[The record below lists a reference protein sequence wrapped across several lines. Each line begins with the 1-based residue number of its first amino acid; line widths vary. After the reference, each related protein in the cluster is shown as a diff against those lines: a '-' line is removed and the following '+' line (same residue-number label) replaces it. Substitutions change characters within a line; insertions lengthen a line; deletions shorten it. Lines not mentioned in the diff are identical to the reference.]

1 MPHRPRRLRLAPA
14 SLFGRLLLLLLA
26 GLGAALAL
34 SAWLTLTDRG
44 EALYR
49 VLVTDNAERIANLV
63 ELLDGLDEGDRAR
76 VVDALDLPPLYIRLD
91 LAWAGNPA
99 EVSPQAAALA
109 GALHA
114 QLGDDRPLA
123 VSLSHGEAAGSG
135 RDEDDGKGRRAPS
148 FFVQVGLADGG
159 TVSFLYVLP
168 RFIGAQ
174 PVRLLAALA
183 LVSVIVLA
191 VSVLAVRGL
200 TRPLARLA
208 GAARELGTDLE
219 RPPLPETG
227 PVEVRDAAIAFNDM
241 QARLRRQ
248 LAERDQLLAAVSHDL
263 KTPLARLRLRLEL
276 IGESGVQAR
285 ALADLADLETT
296 VADTLDFLRAGREEA
311 TVPVA
316 IGALAEALADDAAD
330 TGAAVEV
337 LGDGGAPLP
346 ARPRALRRC
355 LQNLLDNALRY
366 GNSDGEADAPV
377 EIVLHDAPQALC
389 ICIRDRGPG
398 LPAAELERVFEPFR
412 RLEHSRSRAT
422 GGTGLGLSI
431 ARAIARGH
439 GGELT
444 LANRSYGPGL
454 EARLTLPRRP
464 LAGAR

>member
-1 MPHRPRRLRLAPA
+1 MRLVLAPP

-34 SAWLTLTDRG
+34 TAWLTLADRG

-49 VLVTDNAERIANLV
+49 VLVTDSAERIANLV
-63 ELLDGLDEGDRAR
+63 ELLDGLDDEDRAR
-76 VVDALDLPPLYIRLD
+76 VVAALDLPPLRIRLD
-91 LAWAGNPA
+91 LPWGGYVARPA
-99 EVSPQAAALA
+99 PQAEALA
-109 GALHA
+109 AALHA
-114 QLGDDRPLA
+114 QLGADRPLA
-123 VSLSHGEAAGSG
+123 VGLSRNLPDSDHLP
-135 RDEDDGKGRRAPS
+135 PS

-159 TVSFLYVLP
+159 TVSFLHLLP
-168 RFIGAQ
+168 RFVGAR
-174 PVRLLAALA
+174 PVRLLVALGLVAA
-183 LVSVIVLA
+183 IVLT

-208 GAARELGTDLE
+208 AAARGLGADLD

-227 PVEVRDAAIAFNDM
+227 PTEVRAAASAFNDM

-276 IGESGVQAR
+276 VGESAVQER
-285 ALADLADLETT
+285 ALADLDDLETT
-296 VADTLDFLRAGREEA
+296 VADTLDFLRAGREEP
-311 TVPVA
+311 TVPLAV
-316 IGALAEALADDAAD
+316 GALAEALADDAAD
-330 TGAAVEV
+330 TGAQV
-337 LGDGGAPLP
+337 LVTGEAGAPLP

-366 GNSDGEADAPV
+366 GGDGPVELVLADAPD
-377 EIVLHDAPQALC
+377 VLS
-389 ICIRDRGPG
+389 IRVLDRGPG
-398 LPAAELERVFEPFR
+398 LPTAELERVFEPFR
-412 RLEHSRSRAT
+412 RIEHSRSRAT

-439 GGELT
+439 GGELV
-444 LANRSYGPGL
+444 LANRSDGPGL

-464 LAGAR
+464 PVAPA

>member
-1 MPHRPRRLRLAPA
+1 MPHRLRRLRLVPA

-34 SAWLTLTDRG
+34 SAWLTLADRG

-49 VLVTDNAERIANLV
+49 VLVTDNAERISNLV

-99 EVSPQAAALA
+99 EASPQAAALA

-123 VSLSHGEAAGSG
+123 VNLSHGEAAGN
-135 RDEDDGKGRRAPS
+135 GKGQRAPS

-168 RFIGAQ
+168 RFIGAR

-208 GAARELGTDLE
+208 GAARGLGTDLE

-227 PVEVRDAAIAFNDM
+227 PLEVRDAAIAFNDM

-366 GNSDGEADAPV
+366 GNRDGDGPV

-389 ICIRDRGPG
+389 VCIRDRGPG
-398 LPAAELERVFEPFR
+398 LPAEELERVFEPFR

-444 LANRSYGPGL
+444 LARRSDGPGL
-454 EARLTLPRRP
+454 EARLMLPRRP
-464 LAGAR
+464 PADGR

>member
-1 MPHRPRRLRLAPA
+1 MPMPPLLRPLAPA

-34 SAWLTLTDRG
+34 SIGLTLADRG

-49 VLVTDNAERIANLV
+49 VLVTDSAERMANLV

-91 LAWAGNPA
+91 LAWAGNPT

-109 GALHA
+109 AALHA

-123 VSLSHGEAAGSG
+123 VSLSHGEAAGN
-135 RDEDDGKGRRAPS
+135 GKSQRAPS

-168 RFIGAQ
+168 RFIGAR

-208 GAARELGTDLE
+208 GAARGLGTDLE

-227 PVEVRDAAIAFNDM
+227 PLEVRDAAIAFNDM

-330 TGAAVEV
+330 TGATVEV
-337 LGDGGAPLP
+337 IGDGGAPLP

-366 GNSDGEADAPV
+366 GDGPFDITLADS
-377 EIVLHDAPQALC
+377 PQQLTVC
-389 ICIRDRGPG
+389 VRDRGPG

-412 RLEHSRSRAT
+412 RIEHSRSRAT

-431 ARAIARGH
+431 ARAIARSH
-439 GGELT
+439 GGGLT
-444 LANRSYGPGL
+444 LANRSDGPGI
-454 EARLTLPRRP
+454 EARLCLPRP
-464 LAGAR
+464 AAAGDIRRQG